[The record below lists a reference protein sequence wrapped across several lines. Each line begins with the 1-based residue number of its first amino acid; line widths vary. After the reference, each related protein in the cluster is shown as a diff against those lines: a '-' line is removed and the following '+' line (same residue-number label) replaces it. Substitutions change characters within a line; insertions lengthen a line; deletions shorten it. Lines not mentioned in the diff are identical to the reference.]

1 MTRGRKPAP
10 TAIKQLRGNPGKRPL
25 NGAEPQAE
33 PATGRAPGGLSA
45 GALKFWRRYAPQLVR
60 MGVLAQI
67 DEPALHL
74 MAEHF
79 SLALRARAELE
90 TDGLLVADEVGN
102 LRKNPLLEVFRDQSS
117 AFRGYAGEFGMTPSA
132 RSRVKGPEQ
141 EEGPSLADE
150 LFGRAAQQVQAAAG
164 RAASEEESLE
174 EWRGG

>member
-1 MTRGRKPAP
+1 M
-10 TAIKQLRGNPGKRPL
+10 
-25 NGAEPQAE
+25 
-33 PATGRAPGGLSA
+33 SA
-45 GALKFWRRYAPQLVR
+45 GALKFWRRYGPELVR

-67 DEPALHL
+67 DEPALQL

-102 LRKNPLLEVFRDQSS
+102 LRKNPLLQVFRDQSS
-117 AFRGYAGEFGMTPSA
+117 AFRGYAGEFGMTPSSRA
-132 RSRVKGPEQ
+132 RVKGPEQ

-150 LFGRAAQQVQAAAG
+150 LFGRAAQMAQAVA
-164 RAASEEESLE
+164 EDESLE